1 MKKTTSIGS
10 IVLLAVF
17 LLASCAPSSS
27 IKAGSATAESLIK
40 LLPKTAMGVIAIDV
54 HRGIT
59 MASVSKM
66 LQDPKAKQKY
76 DELVKMAGID
86 PMKDLYFIVG
96 GFSASPKG
104 GGQEGGIIVNLKYNK
119 DNFLALMKEKAP
131 GFQSASYNGITIYS
145 NLDGTATKQAMQAAF
160 LDDSNIL
167 FGSDAGVKGII
178 DVYQKKA
185 ESVMKNTAMAG
196 FLKKVDKAALA
207 WGAFTLPP
215 DMVKKGIESIPQLK
229 VIEGVTAIT
238 TSFDY
243 KLSNYIADI
252 RTIGGTEEQNKNLAS
267 ALNGFKA
274 LGAMLAA
281 KEPAA
286 GDLLNAIEIT
296 SGRDFVRLYIS
307 ISEEAMDKLG
317 KAAQAKVGD
326 MIKFKTEKPAEEKPA
341 EKPEVKK

>member
-1 MKKTTSIGS
+1 MKKAMSIGS
-10 IVLLAVF
+10 IVLFAVF
-17 LLASCAPSSS
+17 LASCAPSSS

-40 LLPKTAMGVIAIDV
+40 LLPKTVMGVIAIDV
-54 HRGIT
+54 HRGMT
-59 MASVSKM
+59 MASVTKM

-76 DELVKMAGID
+76 DEFVKMAGID
-86 PMKDLYFIVG
+86 PMNDVYFVVG
-96 GFSASPKG
+96 GFSAAPNG
-104 GGQEGGIIVNLKYNK
+104 AGQEGGVIVNLKYNK
-119 DNFLALMKEKAP
+119 DNLLAVMKEKAP
-131 GFQSASYNGITIYS
+131 GFQSEAYNGVTIYS
-145 NLDGTATKQAMQAAF
+145 NLDGAEAKQASRAAF
-160 LDDSNIL
+160 LDDSNII

-185 ESVMKNTAMAG
+185 ESVVKNTVMAG
-196 FLKKVDKAALA
+196 VLKKVDKEALA
-207 WGAFTLPP
+207 CGAFILPP
-215 DMVKKGIESIPQLK
+215 DLVKKGIASIPQLK

-243 KLSNYIADI
+243 RLSNYIIDI
-252 RTIGGTEEQNKNLAS
+252 RTMGGTEEQNKNLAS

-296 SGRDFVRLYIS
+296 SGKDFVRLYIS

-317 KAAQAKVGD
+317 KLAQAKAGD
-326 MIKFKTEKPAEEKPA
+326 FIKAKMDVPVEK
-341 EKPEVKK
+341 KPEVIPEVIK